1 MPVPVMSSVVRAIL
15 SENLDLS
22 ADEVIRKA
30 KVRGVTSP
38 ERVIRTTAHNIKSEL
53 KRRAAKAS
61 APKPVPAAARTTKT
75 PERAPVPVAVAVVI
89 PEVVAPVLVPISSSA
104 GPDLT
109 SVLANIALVNTVV
122 GECGGAEPARRVAEA
137 VRACGSVEAFLLHL
151 NLIAQ
156 VRGATV

>member
-22 ADEVIRKA
+22 ADDVIRKA

-61 APKPVPAAARTTKT
+61 APKPIPAAARTTKT
-75 PERAPVPVAVAVVI
+75 PDRAPCRPRSLWLFRGGHSCSGPNLVVSE
-89 PEVVAPVLVPISSSA
+89 PRFGLGA
-104 GPDLT
+104 GEHRT
-109 SVLANIALVNTVV
+109 
-122 GECGGAEPARRVAEA
+122 GEHGRWGMRGAEPARRVAEA

-156 VRGATV
+156 VRGTTV